1 MGVDLALA
9 HIGRIGA
16 SSGWGDARQTFSNL
30 GGHMIKILLTAAVL
44 GFVGGFAGLAM
55 GQDKPGEALGSDV
68 SSKCAHRRTMPPD
81 PHDDCFR
88 KQRSDAQV
96 GFGQGSASAS
106 GVGPGNGG
114 GRAKGIGPGN
124 GGGQGNGIG
133 PGSGGGQ
140 GKGRR

>member
-1 MGVDLALA
+1 M
-9 HIGRIGA
+9 
-16 SSGWGDARQTFSNL
+16 T
-30 GGHMIKILLTAAVL
+30 KIVLTAAVL

-55 GQDKPGEALGSDV
+55 GQDKTGEALGSDV

-114 GRAKGIGPGN
+114 GRANGIGPGN

-140 GKGRR
+140 GKGRQ